1 MQQEPQ
7 VGCDRCRARF
17 SLEEGAKLGMKCF
30 RCGGNLVLA
39 DGEWA
44 AEELLGANG
53 KSQKWPAN
61 TWNISVAELQ
71 LPAHNEVDE
80 EAVGQFIT
88 SLPLPLSLEYFGVG
102 DRRVMLVRGPE
113 DSLNFLAGKIQTL
126 WPSAVLQLLEKDPLS
141 SSTGNN
147 REHRYNFAFQLGQE
161 PYLPIRTWASFLHGD
176 PVHTLLATTLGLG
189 ADESVWLQ
197 LIVGKKGKP
206 NWLESVQRRLKIET
220 QRGYMVN
227 PGASTASQTESYT
240 HAPVPQSM
248 NILKGFTFLL
258 VLVFALG
265 SVVFAAKNDW
275 LLFAAYSLVVVVAGG
290 ALLRFINR
298 DTDPWRGA
306 DLSLVREKVVHQDTF
321 YLVYIRA
328 SVRASSQQKA
338 KGLAERVES
347 ALFQYSLAG
356 GNHLEIAPDQWSG
369 TGAWLTSLDEEKGCM
384 WLGPDEV
391 AGLWHPP
398 IINDQL
404 SPGLVPV
411 RGVEIR
417 SPDPEDVK
425 GFYRI
430 GKYFTA
436 DGGQKPVHISSA
448 AMKHNLF
455 CIGKPGV
462 GKSTLMLHLS
472 LAGLMDE
479 EKPAVIVIDPHGDLA
494 NHLLG
499 SIRSEDV
506 SRVRILD
513 VGDKDYVLTFNP
525 LDVNR
530 AGWGVVEVANSVVDI
545 GKSLWSDYW
554 GPRMQIPLKRGV
566 QLLAATNEL
575 RPANECLGL
584 SQLASILNTQ
594 KEIRKN
600 FMNAEL
606 EGSPHRTV
614 LERYFLDEYDTLTP
628 YFKERIIQPV
638 LSKAYR
644 FEEDPML
651 TIFSSPE
658 SMLDLGEAINNRQL
672 LVINTGM
679 SQYGAEISDFVG
691 SLIINVMLRE
701 LVRQGEQ
708 SPDSRVPVMVVI
720 DEFQTYTGVPWSEL
734 IQQMRKYG
742 GRMVLGTQS
751 MASLRMQ
758 DRDIPEVI
766 LSGVYSMF
774 AFNMN
779 GDDAEYISRLE
790 LSRDRGGPSADTLIS
805 LEPYKAY
812 VRLEREDGRLSR
824 PFYFESEQPPEQ
836 DVFLYERVKK
846 LRAEYSIPYE
856 EARHRAMEML
866 ENLNRYRSTML
877 KQEPRKMRRRGR
889 DQSSD
894 EAAVVLLNRASED
907 IAQSTSEVIDEASEV
922 DIEMPWKVESDADGD
937 IEEVDPS
944 DEAGDAVL
952 GRGILD
958 GWKDITF
965 KDEEDE

>member
-1 MQQEPQ
+1 MHQEPQ
-7 VGCDRCRARF
+7 VGCDHCRARY
-17 SLEEGAKLGMKCF
+17 SLEEGAKLGMQCF
-30 RCGGNLVLA
+30 RCGGILVLA

-44 AEELLGANG
+44 AQELLGANG
-53 KSQKWPAN
+53 KTQKWN
-61 TWNISVAELQ
+61 TGTRNIRVAEFQ

-88 SLPLPLSLEYFGVG
+88 SLPLPLALEYFGKG

-113 DSLNFLAGKIQTL
+113 DSLRYMAGKIQTL
-126 WPSAVLQLLEKDPLS
+126 WPSAVLQLLEEDPLNN
-141 SSTGNN
+141 TNGND
-147 REHRYNFAFQLGQE
+147 REYRYNFSFKLGQE
-161 PYLPIRTWASFLHGD
+161 PYLPIRTWTSFLRGD
-176 PVHTLLATTLGLG
+176 PVNTLLATILGLG
-189 ADESVWLQ
+189 AEESLWLQ
-197 LIVGKKGKP
+197 LIIGKKGKP
-206 NWLESVQRRLKIET
+206 NWLESVQRRLKIEA

-227 PGASTASQTESYT
+227 PGGGTATQTETYT

-258 VLVFALG
+258 VLLFAMG
-265 SVVFAAKNDW
+265 SVVFAMKNDW

-290 ALLRFINR
+290 ALLRFVNK

-306 DLSLVREKVVHQDTF
+306 DLSLVGQKVVHQDTF

-328 SVRASSQQKA
+328 CVKAATHQKA
-338 KGLAERVES
+338 RGLAERLES
-347 ALFQYSLAG
+347 ALSQYSLAG
-356 GNHLEIAPDQWSG
+356 GNNFEIAPDPG
-369 TGAWLTSLDEEKGCM
+369 FGGGAWLTSLDEEKDCM

-398 IINDQL
+398 IVNDQV

-417 SPDPEDVK
+417 SPDPQDVR

-430 GKYFTA
+430 GKYFTT

-455 CIGKPGV
+455 CIGKPGT

-479 EKPAVIVIDPHGDLA
+479 ERPAVIVVDPHGDLV
-494 NHLLG
+494 NRLLG
-499 SIRSEDV
+499 SIRPEDT

-513 VGDKDYVLTFNP
+513 VGDKEFILTFNP

-530 AGWGVVEVANSVVDI
+530 EGWGVVEVTNSVVDI

-566 QLLAATNEL
+566 QLLAAANEM
-575 RPANECLGL
+575 RPRNECLGL

-594 KEIRKN
+594 ADIRKN
-600 FMNAEL
+600 FIKTEL

-614 LERYFLDEYDTLTP
+614 LERYFLEELDTLTNH
-628 YFKERIIQPV
+628 FKEQIIQPV

-651 TIFSSPE
+651 SLFSCPE
-658 SMLDLGEAINNRQL
+658 AKLDLAEVINERQL

-679 SQYGAEISDFVG
+679 SHYGAEISNFVG

-701 LVRQGEQ
+701 LVRRGEQ

-720 DEFQTYTGVPWSEL
+720 DEFQTFTGVPWSEL

-779 GDDAEYISRLE
+779 GDDAEYFSRLE
-790 LSRDRGGPSADTLIS
+790 LSGDRGGPSADTLIS

-824 PFYFESEQPPEQ
+824 PFYFESEKPPEQ

-846 LRAEYSIPYE
+846 LRAEYSLPYE
-856 EARHRAMEML
+856 EARQKAVDML
-866 ENLNRYRSTML
+866 EYLNQYRSTML
-877 KQEPRKMRRRGR
+877 NERPRKKRTRSR

-894 EAAVVLLNRASED
+894 EAAVVLLNKASEE
-907 IAQSTSEVIDEASEV
+907 ISQSTSAVIDGALDME
-922 DIEMPWKVESDADGD
+922 IEPPWRVETDADGN

-944 DEAGDAVL
+944 DEAGAAIL
-952 GRGILD
+952 GKGILD
-958 GWKDITF
+958 GWNDITF
-965 KDEEDE
+965 EDEEDE